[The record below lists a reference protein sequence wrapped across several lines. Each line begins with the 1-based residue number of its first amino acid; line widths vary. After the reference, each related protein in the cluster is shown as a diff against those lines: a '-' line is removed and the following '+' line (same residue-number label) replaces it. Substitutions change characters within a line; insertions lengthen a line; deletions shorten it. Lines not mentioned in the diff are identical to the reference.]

1 MRRKSLGSRVRMQ
14 GKGRLSINSKSSVNK
29 RIQNINLCKNNL
41 NKNKRRINQRR
52 KKRQVSRLNW
62 MLLIKRRVNL
72 RRKMVSLI
80 PALVYSERKSRK
92 SKKSLIGLRPKS

>member
-1 MRRKSLGSRVRMQ
+1 MHLLLNFRVSLGRCRQSET
-14 GKGRLSINSKSSVNK
+14 
-29 RIQNINLCKNNL
+29 LCENNL

-72 RRKMVSLI
+72 RRKMVCLI

-92 SKKSLIGLRPKS
+92 SKMSLLELRPKS